1 MICYL
6 LAQHYLGI
14 LSGKSMRQIKKII
27 VHHSAS
33 NANATVD
40 DIRDWHVY
48 NNGWSDIGYHY
59 IILGD
64 GSLAEGR
71 PVNKIGA
78 HVKGKNRYSIGICVV
93 GNFENITPT
102 PKQSKKL
109 EWKIDQL
116 CKEYDLTWN
125 DVSCH
130 RDWANTLC
138 PGINLYKIIQYFKHC
153 KSSNAEV

>member
-33 NANATVD
+33 DAKATVD

-64 GSLAEGR
+64 GSVAEGR

-102 PKQSKKL
+102 PKQVKVL
-109 EWKIDQL
+109 DWKINEL
-116 CKEYDLTWN
+116 CIEYGIGWDA
-125 DVSCH
+125 VSAH

-138 PGINLYKIIQYFKHC
+138 PGANLYKVLQQLKQMRSGC
-153 KSSNAEV
+153 A

>member
-14 LSGKSMRQIKKII
+14 LSGKSMRQIKQII

-102 PKQSKKL
+102 PKQVQQL
-109 EWKIDQL
+109 ENLINRL
-116 CKEYDLTWN
+116 CIEYGIGWN

-138 PGINLYKIIQYFKHC
+138 PGANLFKVFNQMRRARSGC
-153 KSSNAEV
+153 A